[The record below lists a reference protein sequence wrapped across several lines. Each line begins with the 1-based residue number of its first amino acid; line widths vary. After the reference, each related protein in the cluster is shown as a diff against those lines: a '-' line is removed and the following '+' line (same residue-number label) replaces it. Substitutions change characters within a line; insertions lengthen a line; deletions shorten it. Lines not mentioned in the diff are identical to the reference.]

1 MSSLFINLVKAL
13 PKFLEK
19 SSMSFHLE
27 GWPACI
33 SVCGVGLSAVA
44 ITHMVLE
51 ERQKNSDAT
60 GDNETKA
67 ETSMSAVTQFPKK
80 DSLEHD
86 GDL

>member
-1 MSSLFINLVKAL
+1 MSSFLLNLAKAL

-19 SSMSFHLE
+19 SSVSLHLE

-33 SVCGVGLSAVA
+33 SVCGMGVSAVA

-51 ERQKNSDAT
+51 DRKKNSDAT

-67 ETSMSAVTQFPKK
+67 ETSMSAVTQFPEK